1 MNASTP
7 INVLDLFRLDGTAA
21 LITGASRGLGR
32 SMALALAD
40 AGADILAVDIDNLD
54 QVAEDIRSR
63 GVRCATRTVD
73 LSDLT
78 PKTAAELLSW
88 TSEQSLQPTVLVNNA
103 GIIRRGPATETTAAD
118 WQAVL
123 DINLT
128 APFLLSQAFAHSVLA
143 AGDTASI
150 INLASINSFQGGMEV
165 PSYAASKH
173 GVLGMTRALANEWAP
188 HNIRVNAIAPGYMET
203 EFTTAHRTDASRAEN
218 MLRRIPTGTWG
229 RPDDIAGAVVFLASP
244 AAAYVTGTTLSVD
257 GGWLSR

>member
-1 MNASTP
+1 MNTSSPTT
-7 INVLDLFRLDGTAA
+7 VLDLFRLDGTAA

-54 QVAEDIRSR
+54 QLAEEVHSR
-63 GVRCATRTVD
+63 GVKCATRVVD

-78 PKTAAELLSW
+78 PDTAAELISW
-88 TSEQSLQPTVLVNNA
+88 TREESLQPTVLVNNA
-103 GIIRRGPATETTAAD
+103 GIMRRGPATDTTAAD

-123 DINLT
+123 DVNLT

-143 AGDTASI
+143 TGETASI
-150 INLASINSFQGGMEV
+150 INIASINSFQGGMEV

-173 GVLGMTRALANEWAP
+173 GVLGITRALANEWAP

-218 MLRRIPTGTWG
+218 MLRRIPAGTWG
-229 RPDDIAGAVVFLASP
+229 RPDDVAGAVVFLASE
-244 AAAYVTGTTLSVD
+244 AAAYITGTTLSVD